1 MRGSFFVISKAFD
14 KVLYEGLIFE
24 LKSYGLNVDLS
35 KLLINDLED
44 WKHRVVLNGQVSSWN
59 KI

>member
-44 WKHRVVLNGQVSSWN
+44 
-59 KI
+59 